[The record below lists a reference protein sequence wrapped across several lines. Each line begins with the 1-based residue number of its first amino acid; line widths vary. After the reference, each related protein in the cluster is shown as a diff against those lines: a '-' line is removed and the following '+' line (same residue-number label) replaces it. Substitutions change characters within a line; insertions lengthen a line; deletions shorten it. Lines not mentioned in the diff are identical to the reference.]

1 MNRDEILDAIKELA
15 TSQGFFYG
23 RLYTALITGT
33 DDAEAY
39 LAELESMKFADV
51 VDMILYIEG

>member
-15 TSQGFFYG
+15 TSQGFYG

-39 LAELESMKFADV
+39 LAR
-51 VDMILYIEG
+51 

>member
-15 TSQGFFYG
+15 TSQGFYG

-39 LAELESMKFADV
+39 LAKLESMKFADV